1 MPTPLRR
8 LAGLLVA
15 LLPATA
21 FAQSLHIDIGGYLP
35 APLPSFGAVNGLSG
49 TWNDVDMDST
59 NQVLVDLAGQPTAAR
74 VSWPAQGHFDDG
86 WMETGRQVGRLLDDY
101 QLVVG
106 GVGAFSSWNIT
117 GLEDGVYR
125 VTFYSKPTDEMQ
137 LEGITRFVVQGGER
151 GSIECDSR
159 AFQAF
164 AGFRAGINFAQDYVT
179 VSGGLLQ
186 WRVEVAEGPAAH
198 FCGLQLEKLVPGDA
212 HTYCQ
217 PKTNSLGCTPTLSWS
232 GTPSLTS
239 AGLLLRADNLR
250 SSHPGMLVWSRWQNG
265 MPHLSPTG
273 LVCISRPFR
282 RTVPRTSGGSPSGL
296 DCTGS
301 LDFLFDASFF
311 TAAGLSAGDSVC
323 CQFWTEEGPGVDGRT
338 QGFTFVI
345 AP

>member
-35 APLPSFGAVNGLSG
+35 PPLPSFGAVNGLSG
-49 TWNDVDMDST
+49 IWNDVDMDSA

-137 LEGITRFVVQGGER
+137 LEGITRFVVQDGER

-250 SSHPGMLVWSRWQNG
+250 SSQPGMLVWSRWQNG
-265 MPHLSPTG
+265 MPHLSLTG
-273 LVCISRPFR
+273 LVCIARPFR
-282 RTVPRTSGGSPSGL
+282 RTPMSSSGGSASGL

-301 LDFLFDASFF
+301 HDFLFDASFF
-311 TAAGLSAGDSVC
+311 LAAGLSPGDSVC
-323 CQFWTEEGPGVDGRT
+323 CQFWTQDGPGTDGRT
-338 QGFTFVI
+338 AGFTFVI